1 MSGTGTAALAASN
14 LSRRF
19 GALWALRSASFTVRP
34 GEILGLIGPNGAG
47 KTTLFDCVAGV
58 TPADSGEVL
67 LEGSVISAEERKRF
81 LFYLP
86 DGMRPWG
93 DQRVRW
99 ALEFISDVYGAGGT
113 IDPRIIDTLG
123 IDRLFESRLGSLSKG
138 EHKRVMLAMALLTS
152 QRLLLLDEPFDGLDL
167 RQTRDAMS
175 LLQDE
180 CARGRTLFLSIHQL
194 ADAARVCHR
203 FVLLSAG
210 KTVGEGTLDEL
221 RALAKLPDDRPLD
234 EVFLALT

>member
-1 MSGTGTAALAASN
+1 MSGTSTAILSANDLA
-14 LSRRF
+14 RRF
-19 GALWALRSASFTVRP
+19 GSAWALRSASFSVRS

-58 TPADSGEVL
+58 APASSGDVR
-67 LEGSVISAEERKRF
+67 LEGTLVPAEERKRF

-86 DGMRPWG
+86 DGMRPWAEH
-93 DQRVRW
+93 RVRW
-99 ALEFISDVYGAGGT
+99 LLYFVNDVYGASET
-113 IDPRIIDTLG
+113 IDARIIDALG
-123 IDRLFESRLGSLSKG
+123 IRPLFASRLGTLSKG
-138 EHKRVMLAMALLTS
+138 EHKRVMLAMALLSS

-175 LLQDE
+175 LLREE
-180 CARGRTLFLSIHQL
+180 CAKGRTLFLSIHQL

-210 KTVGEGTLDEL
+210 QTVGEGTLDEL
-221 RALAKLPDDRPLD
+221 RALAKLPSDRALE